1 MLIEFKKWMLFSLAF
16 FTSLCYSQS
25 TELSGKKIENQPPL
39 SNPPKETQAADKKLD
54 FLTKKASYAVLFVGD
69 YAKTFSSNVDMNGN
83 HTTDDKASDNG
94 FYLRYVR
101 L

>member
-1 MLIEFKKWMLFSLAF
+1 MGVSL
-16 FTSLCYSQS
+16 
-25 TELSGKKIENQPPL
+25 
-39 SNPPKETQAADKKLD
+39 ADKKLD